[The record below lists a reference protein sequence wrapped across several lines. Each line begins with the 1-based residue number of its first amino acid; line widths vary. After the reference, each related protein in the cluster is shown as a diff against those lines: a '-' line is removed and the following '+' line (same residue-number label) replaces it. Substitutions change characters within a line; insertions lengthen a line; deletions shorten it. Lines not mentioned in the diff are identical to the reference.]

1 MVENQFLERLNLLFQ
16 NAMANKLP
24 FGGKQVI
31 FLGDFHQLPPV
42 RPFQFCLQCGESI
55 PDKQEVVCIS
65 KKCKGSEDQM
75 TFIKT
80 ADKWAFRAPV
90 WRELKLRHVK
100 LEQIHRQKDTRFQDI
115 LNKIRNGTN
124 LEDNEWADLERP
136 KELPKGAFAV
146 RLMSKL
152 FKVKQFNEQQLGA
165 LKSQPKSWQAL
176 DMCKKLVDAKEGEWR
191 DPNIPHKIREYKDTL
206 RDHRFIQ
213 DLTIKVGA
221 RVVLLQNLHS
231 KLVNGS
237 QGIIIGFQPA
247 YQELEKIMETH
258 GEHQSIRE
266 ESMIAYHQSHPGIQW
281 RPLVR
286 FANGRTELIPAFAS
300 ASTRGGSQVQDQYV
314 VCRTQIP
321 LTLAW
326 ALSIHKSQGMT
337 LDYVEVS
344 SQDIFESGQLYVALS
359 RATHLGGL
367 RLTGFQRKQLPMDK
381 DVLEFYT
388 KTRWEK
394 LQPRGKKK
402 GEIG

>member
-16 NAMANKLP
+16 NACNNKLP

-42 RPFQFCLQCGESI
+42 KPFEFCLRCGESL
-55 PDKQEVVCIS
+55 PDRPEVVCIS
-65 KKCKGSEDQM
+65 KSCKGSEDRT
-75 TFIKT
+75 TFIKES
-80 ADKWAFRAPV
+80 DKWAFRAPV

-115 LNKIRNGTN
+115 LNKIQNSKDLT
-124 LEDNEWADLERP
+124 DAEWNDLERP
-136 KELPKGAFAV
+136 KELPKHAFAV
-146 RLMSKL
+146 RLMSRL
-152 FKVKQFNEQQLGA
+152 YRVKQFNEQQLGA
-165 LKSQPKSWQAL
+165 LKSQPRCWRAL
-176 DMCKKLVDAKEGEWR
+176 DLCHKLVKAKEGDWQ
-191 DPNIPHKIREYKDTL
+191 DPNIPHKCREHRDTL
-206 RDHRFIQ
+206 KDHRFNQ
-213 DLTIKVGA
+213 DLALKVGA
-221 RVVLLQNLHS
+221 HVVLLQNLNP

-237 QGIIIGFQPA
+237 QGVIIGFQHA
-247 YQELEKIMETH
+247 TTELEKVKEAR

-266 ESMIAYHQSHPGIQW
+266 ESIRAYQESNSIW

-286 FANGRTELIPAFAS
+286 FANGHVELIPAFPS
-300 ASTRGGSQVQDQYV
+300 ASIRGGSNLQEQYV

-337 LDYVEVS
+337 LEYVEVS

-367 RLTGFQRKQLPMDK
+367 RLTGFQRKQLPMDNA
-381 DVLEFYT
+381 VLEFYT
-388 KTRWEK
+388 KTKWEK
-394 LQPRGKKK
+394 LQPRAAKKK
-402 GEIG
+402 A